1 MPYLDEWAA
10 FEMDYSVSLSEAIQA
25 LLNAS
30 LQVPI
35 SGDVRVRLA
44 LFLLPLSGLTDHW
57 SIILMCYS
65 LTMLWTSIAG

>member
-10 FEMDYSVSLSEAIQA
+10 FEMDDSVARSEAIQA

-35 SGDVRVRLA
+35 SGNVRVRFT
-44 LFLLPLSGLTDHW
+44 LFLLPLSGLTDQ
-57 SIILMCYS
+57 
-65 LTMLWTSIAG
+65 

>member
-35 SGDVRVRLA
+35 SGNVRVRFT
-44 LFLLPLSGLTDHW
+44 LFLLPLSGLTDQ
-57 SIILMCYS
+57 
-65 LTMLWTSIAG
+65 